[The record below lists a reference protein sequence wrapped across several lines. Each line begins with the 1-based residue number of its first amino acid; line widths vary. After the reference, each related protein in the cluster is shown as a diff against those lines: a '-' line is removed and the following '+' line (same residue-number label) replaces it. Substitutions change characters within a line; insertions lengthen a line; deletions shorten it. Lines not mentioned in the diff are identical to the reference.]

1 MVNGSIGL
9 RILRRVKGISILN
22 FVSSMSPWTWFKPAS
37 VRGLFLLRLLRG
49 DACPSLLLPPCP
61 LPPRTRW
68 HNARFAFSHVAAM
81 NLHTWWL
88 FLATVFVVCAI
99 PGPNMLLI
107 MSHGAQYGLRRTS
120 ATMGGCLS
128 ALVLMLAV
136 SAAGLGV
143 FLQAWP
149 AMFNVLRF
157 VGAGY
162 LVYLGIKAWSAPVT
176 ENSADDAAE
185 AFAARPARSAGA
197 LFRNGFLVASSNPK
211 AILFAAALLP
221 QFIDASRPTLPQF
234 GVLVA
239 TFAVCEV
246 SWYLVYA
253 GFGTRIG
260 ATLKSRRVAKA
271 FNRVTGGVFVGFG
284 AMMAL
289 IRQ

>member
-1 MVNGSIGL
+1 M
-9 RILRRVKGISILN
+9 
-22 FVSSMSPWTWFKPAS
+22 T
-37 VRGLFLLRLLRG
+37 
-49 DACPSLLLPPCP
+49 
-61 LPPRTRW
+61 
-68 HNARFAFSHVAAM
+68 
-81 NLHTWWL
+81 LHTWWL

-149 AMFNVLRF
+149 TMFNVLRF

-162 LVYLGIKAWSAPVT
+162 LVYLGIKAWSAPV
-176 ENSADDAAE
+176 EANVSADAE
-185 AFAARPARSAGA
+185 ALAARPARPAA
-197 LFRNGFLVASSNPK
+197 TLFRNGFLVASSNPK

-253 GFGTRIG
+253 SFGTRIG
-260 ATLKSRRVAKA
+260 ATLKSERVAKV

-289 IRQ
+289 MRQ

>member
-1 MVNGSIGL
+1 
-9 RILRRVKGISILN
+9 
-22 FVSSMSPWTWFKPAS
+22 MS
-37 VRGLFLLRLLRG
+37 
-49 DACPSLLLPPCP
+49 
-61 LPPRTRW
+61 
-68 HNARFAFSHVAAM
+68 
-81 NLHTWWL
+81 LHTWWL
-88 FLATVFVVCAI
+88 YFATVFVVSAI

-107 MSHGAQYGLRRTS
+107 MSHGAQYGLRRTAAS
-120 ATMGGCLS
+120 MAGCLS
-128 ALVLMLAV
+128 ALVIMLSV

-149 AMFNVLRF
+149 AMFNTLRI
-157 VGAGY
+157 VGAAY
-162 LVYLGIKAWSAPVT
+162 LVWLGIKAWSAPV
-176 ENSADDAAE
+176 ADAEAANAAASDAA
-185 AFAARPARSAGA
+185 APLAVPARRPGA

-239 TFAVCEV
+239 TFAVIEV

-253 GFGTRIG
+253 GCGTRIG

-271 FNRVTGGVFVGFG
+271 FNRATGGVFVGFG

-289 IRQ
+289 MRQ